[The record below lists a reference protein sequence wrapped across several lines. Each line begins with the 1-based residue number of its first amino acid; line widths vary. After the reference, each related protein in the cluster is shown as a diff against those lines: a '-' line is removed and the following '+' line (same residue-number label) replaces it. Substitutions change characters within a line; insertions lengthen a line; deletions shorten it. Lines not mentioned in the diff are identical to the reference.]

1 MRAYRLG
8 ALGGLSAQATQAFG
22 FVFLVLVWGLVFS
35 VFSLTSLPLFGYHPI
50 VQSLALLLLLQSVLT
65 LQPTSQSQPSQK
77 QSAFKV
83 HQVINLL
90 LVLPLFTV
98 GVAIMWYLHD
108 QPGAAHFVSWHG
120 KLGFTGLIWAWL
132 QVAVGVAVTAFNGK
146 LIGGPTKAKAMY
158 KWHR

>member
-8 ALGGLSAQATQAFG
+8 ALGGPGAQATQAFG
-22 FVFLVLVWGLVFS
+22 LVFVILVWGLVFS
-35 VFSLTSLPLFGYHPI
+35 VFSFTSLPLFGYHPI
-50 VQSLALLLLLQSVLT
+50 VQSLALLLLLQSILT

-77 QSAFKV
+77 QSAFKI

-108 QPGAAHFVSWHG
+108 QPGASHFISWHG
-120 KLGFTGLIWAWL
+120 KLGFAALIWAWL
-132 QVAVGVAVTAFNGK
+132 QVAVGVAATAFNAR
-146 LIGGPTKAKAMY
+146 LVGGPSRGKALY